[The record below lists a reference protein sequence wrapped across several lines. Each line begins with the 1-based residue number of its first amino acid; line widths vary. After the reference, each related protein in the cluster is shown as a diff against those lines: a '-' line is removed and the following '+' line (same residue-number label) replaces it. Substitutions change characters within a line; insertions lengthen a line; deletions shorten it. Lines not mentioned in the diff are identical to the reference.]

1 MKTAARPTTL
11 LLAALLACAAVPR
24 SAAAQHKEPDP
35 AVARIARESRARLD
49 GLRSLTLEQTA
60 LGTRLTTH
68 LERGGDPSR
77 PLPWTLYLS
86 GDAMDA
92 FGAMFAVMGQ
102 MLPLT
107 VLALD
112 HDSAADLRLAGTE
125 TVDGRPAFVV
135 EGSTG
140 RASSPDLAAGGVI
153 ATMRLL
159 VDSADL
165 RVRRMEVR
173 TGGDGA
179 GSFTADFLDWREVE
193 GVALPWRRRL
203 VMHGFGAMGEDL
215 EVTVEAMREARG
227 EIEKLP
233 PEQRAEAETVMAAFD
248 EMSRTG
254 TLTVEVAVTA
264 ARVNAPRPEGM
275 LNVTEV
281 SEEEAPDGG
290 G

>member
-1 MKTAARPTTL
+1 MKHRLTA
-11 LLAALLACAAVPR
+11 LALACLSFAP
-24 SAAAQHKEPDP
+24 SAAAQEKPADP
-35 AVARIARESRARLD
+35 TVARIARESRARLE

-60 LGTRLTTH
+60 LGTRVVTH
-68 LERGGDPSR
+68 LERSGDASR

-112 HDSAADLRLAGTE
+112 HDSAADLRFAGTE
-125 TVDGRPAFVV
+125 RVDGRPAFVI

-140 RASSPDLAAGGVI
+140 RASSPEPAPGRAV

-159 VDSADL
+159 VDTADL

-179 GSFTADFLDWREVE
+179 GSFTADFLDWRTVE
-193 GVALPWRRRL
+193 GVDLPWRRRL
-203 VMHGFGAMGEDL
+203 VMHGFGPMGEDL
-215 EVTVEAMREARG
+215 EVAVQAMREARA
-227 EIEKLP
+227 EIAGLP

-254 TLTVEVAVTA
+254 TLAVEVAVTG
-264 ARVNAPRPEGM
+264 ARVNAPRPAGM
-275 LNVTEV
+275 LNVTEI
-281 SEEEAPDGG
+281 SEEEPDRGG
-290 G
+290 